1 MNLKRSN
8 FLSMTVWLKSFKFI
22 GMALLDII
30 LQYEAILGAASLE

>member
-8 FLSMTVWLKSFKFI
+8 ILSMTVWLKNFKFL
-22 GMALLDII
+22 GKALLDIM